1 MARRAC
7 CDHTDNTGNF
17 PPFCISICVPGEM
30 SQFLSLTGICC
41 LFPDACREH
50 PLFQQ
55 PLGQI
60 RNILFY
66 AVFHSAVNERTW
78 VVRPETFSSSAVIPK
93 LHTDLSS
100 FPFGPTLLC
109 LIILQ
114 YLRHTRRLIVHLLFG
129 GTRNNSVSG
138 SYFYLGVIITWVSLV
153 SLWVINDIVNSIL
166 QMENW
171 GTEAWTGDWTPI
183 SVFLLNSSMF
193 IHSYISAFCYK
204 IFV

>member
-41 LFPDACREH
+41 LFPDARREH

-60 RNILFY
+60 RNFLFY
-66 AVFHSAVNERTW
+66 AVFHSAVNERIW
-78 VVRPETFSSSAVIPK
+78 VVRPETFFFQCCHSRTAS
-93 LHTDLSS
+93 DLSS
-100 FPFGPTLLC
+100 LPFGPTLLC

-114 YLRHTRRLIVHLLFG
+114 YLRHTRRLIVHSLFG
-129 GTRNNSVSG
+129 GTRNNSASG

-153 SLWVINDIVNSIL
+153 SLWLINYIVNSIL
-166 QMENW
+166 QMENR

-193 IHSYISAFCYK
+193 IHSYIYASCYK